1 MKYVKS
7 FFLKPLWYLACYTYE
22 PPKLL
27 ALQGLDGKCIGGKRK
42 GNIYLSNQ
50 KALEYTIAP

>member
-1 MKYVKS
+1 M
-7 FFLKPLWYLACYTYE
+7 YE

-27 ALQGLDGKCIGGKRK
+27 ALQGLGGNCICCKRK

-50 KALEYTIAP
+50 KALEYTIAPQL